1 MNILR
6 KSKEKI
12 LCSLYPIQSP
22 SELFSFN
29 SLPSLHCK
37 IEVDRLSFSSA
48 GHPAAWPRSA
58 ANEGNDYG
66 ADETGAGSALPTLDL
81 SSCAGAARSEGWS
94 EVVGPEVR
102 LTPGEVN
109 SRCG

>member
-12 LCSLYPIQSP
+12 LCSLYPIHLP

-37 IEVDRLSFSSA
+37 IKVGRLSLSSA

-58 ANEGNDYG
+58 ANEGNDCG
-66 ADETGAGSALPTLDL
+66 ADKTGAGGALPMLDL
-81 SSCAGAARSEGWS
+81 SSHAGAARSEGWGEVMGS
-94 EVVGPEVR
+94 EVK
-102 LTPGEVN
+102 LAPGEVS
-109 SRCG
+109 SRSG